1 MPKETWGLLGAVLI
15 LACAGLT
22 DRTPRLVQLR
32 IPGIAAG
39 FLAYVVSGSALADDG
54 WIFDATHATLALAG
68 CVWFLRYAGGR
79 RGQPAYDP
87 DEVATGTAEG
97 QDRLRRFFVTDDLS
111 ALDQAVDQHRSAV
124 TTSARQATHLTHV
137 IALLGSL
144 QARYERLRRLDD
156 LEELIDTARESVA
169 SGIGG
174 RTQRGQVQTMLGTA
188 LRLRYDHVGAV
199 ADLRAAQEAGAESIR
214 LVPFGSRQFPFCSSE
229 YAKCFQSEYDRTQRL
244 ESLDLAIGQVRQSLK
259 SVRRGGGRPVD
270 LTMLSVLLAERGRRT
285 DQLADLDEAV
295 ETGRKALAAT
305 SPTDRLFLPCQ
316 NNLAIALRTR
326 FDLRGRVD
334 DATGPAEVYIGY
346 EVRPRVGDLDEAIRL
361 AHRAAQLVP
370 ADAPQRA
377 DHRLNLAVAL
387 YAKYQYGLLRQD
399 EREHDL
405 HWALEAAREAA
416 THPHADLVTRIR
428 AGVTWSEIAA
438 STGGYAEAVQAFE
451 HVIELL
457 PRVAPGELRRYE
469 QEDRLG
475 RWAGIASDA
484 AACALEVG
492 RYEKALALLEQGRGV
507 LLSRDLV
514 VRADLTALR
523 AANPGLATEFEEL
536 RPTLDATFT
545 ATTDDRS
552 RRARRQRDEQ
562 WEELV
567 RRIRAEPGFEDFA
580 KPPSVDRI
588 LAQGSN
594 GPVVYLNVSR
604 HRSDAIIVQP
614 DGVTTWPLHVA
625 PDDAIEQNRK
635 LQLAVRPGD
644 LIDPDRQQ
652 DVHDVLAWLWDRVA
666 EPVLEAAGIA
676 VPVAG
681 AELPR
686 IWWIPVGLLA
696 PFPIH
701 AAGRHTSD
709 GVSSVLDRAISSYA
723 PTVRA
728 LAAARERRVVRSGPR
743 PLVVAMSET
752 PGAEPLGNAAA
763 EAELVRTLFPG
774 STVLTNQA
782 ATRRRVLDELRR
794 HDWVHLACHGIVEP
808 LSPSRGRL
816 LLGDHEQHP
825 LTAADISGLELPDA
839 ALAYLAS
846 CGSARTAARHADEA
860 LHFATAFQV
869 AGFSDVIAT
878 LWSMPDR
885 VAQGFAA
892 DTYAELRAGTAP
904 YAARAVHQATRQ
916 ARSKYPNLPGVW
928 AGLVHL
934 GR

>member
-1 MPKETWGLLGAVLI
+1 VPTAIWGLLGALLI
-15 LACAGLT
+15 LACAALT
-22 DRTPRLVQLR
+22 DRTPRLVQYR
-32 IPGIAAG
+32 IPGVTVG
-39 FLAYVVSGSALADDG
+39 FLAYLLTGARSTDRG
-54 WIFDATHATLALAG
+54 WIFVATHATLALAG
-68 CVWFLRYAGGR
+68 CVWFLRYNRGR
-79 RGQPAYDP
+79 RGAPSYDP
-87 DEVATGTAEG
+87 DAVATGTAQG
-97 QDRLRRFFVTDDLS
+97 HDQLQRYLATDDVT
-111 ALDQAVDQHRSAV
+111 ALDQAVDRHRSAV
-124 TTSARQATHLTHV
+124 KVSARQATHLTHV

-144 QARYERLRRLDD
+144 QARYERARHLDD

-174 RTQRGQVQTMLGTA
+174 KSQRGLVQAMLSTA
-188 LRLRYDHVGAV
+188 LRLRWDHVGSV
-199 ADLRAAQEAGAESIR
+199 TDLNAAREASAESIR
-214 LVPFGSRQFPFCSSE
+214 LVPFGSRHFPFCSSE
-229 YAKCFQSEYDRTQRL
+229 LAKCFQSDYERTQQL
-244 ESLDLAIGQVRQSLK
+244 ESLDLAITQVRQSLK
-259 SVRRGGGRPVD
+259 SVRRGAGRPVD
-270 LTMLSVLLAERGRRT
+270 LTMLCVLLAERGRQT
-285 DQLADLDEAV
+285 EQLADLDEAV
-295 ETGRKALAAT
+295 ETGRKALTAT
-305 SPTDRLFLPCQ
+305 ASTDRLFLPCQ

-326 FDLRGRVD
+326 FDLRGQVT
-334 DATGPAEVYIGY
+334 APASMDSGY
-346 EVRPRVGDLDEAIRL
+346 EVRTRVGDLDEAIRL

-377 DHRLNLAVAL
+377 DHRLNLALAM
-387 YAKYQYGLLRQD
+387 YAKHQYGLQRHEDREQD
-399 EREHDL
+399 L
-405 HWALEAAREAA
+405 QWALEAARDAA
-416 THPHADLVTRIR
+416 THPSADLVTRIR
-428 AGVTWSEIAA
+428 AGLNWSEIAA
-438 STGGYAEAVQAFE
+438 STGGYAEAVTAFE

-492 RYEKALALLEQGRGV
+492 RYENALALLEQGRGV
-507 LLSRDLV
+507 LLSRELV

-536 RPTLDATFT
+536 RHTLQATASG
-545 ATTDDRS
+545 ATDELS
-552 RRARRQRDEQ
+552 RRARRQRDEL

-567 RRIRAEPGFEDFA
+567 QRIRNEPGFQDFA
-580 KPPSVDRI
+580 KRPGVDRI
-588 LAQGSN
+588 LQQGSN

-604 HRSDAIIVQP
+604 YRSDAIIVQP
-614 DGVTTWPLHVA
+614 DGLTTWPLRVT
-625 PDDAIEQNRK
+625 PDDAIEQNRR
-635 LQLAVRPGD
+635 LQLALRPGD

-652 DVHDVLAWLWDRVA
+652 VVYDVLAWLWDRIA
-666 EPVLEAAGIA
+666 EPVLDAAAIK
-676 VPVAG
+676 VPAGG

-709 GVSSVLDRAISSYA
+709 NGSSVLDRAISSYA
-723 PTVRA
+723 PTIRA
-728 LAAARERRVVRSGPR
+728 LAAARERHVVRSGPR

-752 PGAEPLGNAAA
+752 PGAEPLGNAEA

-782 ATRRRVLDELRR
+782 ATRQRVLDELRR
-794 HDWVHLACHGIVEP
+794 HDWVHLACHGIVDP

-816 LLGDHEQHP
+816 LLRDHEQHP
-825 LTAADISGLELPDA
+825 LTTADISGLELPEA
-839 ALAYLAS
+839 AFAYLSA
-846 CGSARTAARHADEA
+846 CGTARTGARHADEA

-878 LWSMPDR
+878 LWSLPDR

-892 DTYAELRAGTAP
+892 DTYAELSRANITP
-904 YAARAVHQATRQ
+904 YAARAVHEATRQ